1 MAMSGVTTNPVM
13 EADRSTKDPA
23 NWSNEM
29 KNIRKARLRR
39 QVLQDP
45 SMASKLVSVE
55 NSPVYNSRGEL
66 IQSLGNLG

>member
-1 MAMSGVTTNPVM
+1 MAVNGLHTNPVL
-13 EADRSTKDPA
+13 ETDRPTKDPS

-29 KNIRKARLRR
+29 KNIRKQRLRR

-66 IQSLGNLG
+66 IQSLGSVN

>member
-1 MAMSGVTTNPVM
+1 MAVNGVNTNPVL
-13 EADRSTKDPA
+13 EADRPTKDPA

-29 KNIRKARLRR
+29 KNIRKQRLRR

-45 SMASKLVSVE
+45 SLATKLVSVE

-66 IQSLGNLG
+66 IQSVGSLG